1 MARSRPRRRASEED
15 DDEQAEVVVLVVMMM
30 MATTT
35 TTTTTTTTREPS
47 SNDAAKKEE
56 NETELDPKQ
65 SKDKMRK
72 FIHAPKGTTV
82 RVVVSDGRTF
92 QGVLGCVDK
101 QLNVVLLN
109 ATEKKTDA
117 ANGGEENARIINMAL
132 IAREHRVKMER
143 LVENDDDDVEEEA
156 KEKEKKKKK
165 KKKKK
170 KSLLESAFESVR
182 IA

>member
-1 MARSRPRRRASEED
+1 
-15 DDEQAEVVVLVVMMM
+15 MMM
-30 MATTT
+30 MTTT
-35 TTTTTTTTREPS
+35 TTMREPS
-47 SNDAAKKEE
+47 SNAAKKED

-72 FIHAPKGTTV
+72 FIHASKGTTV

-143 LVENDDDDVEEEA
+143 LVENDDDDEVEEEA
-156 KEKEKKKKK
+156 KEKG
-165 KKKKK
+165 KK

>member
-1 MARSRPRRRASEED
+1 M
-15 DDEQAEVVVLVVMMM
+15 
-30 MATTT
+30 
-35 TTTTTTTTREPS
+35 REPS

-56 NETELDPKQ
+56 NTDPKQ

-143 LVENDDDDVEEEA
+143 LVENDDDDDDDDDDVEEEA
-156 KEKEKKKKK
+156 KEKEKKK

>member
-1 MARSRPRRRASEED
+1 
-15 DDEQAEVVVLVVMMM
+15 
-30 MATTT
+30 
-35 TTTTTTTTREPS
+35 
-47 SNDAAKKEE
+47 
-56 NETELDPKQ
+56 
-65 SKDKMRK
+65 MRK

-143 LVENDDDDVEEEA
+143 LVENDDDDDDDDDVEEEA

>member
-1 MARSRPRRRASEED
+1 M
-15 DDEQAEVVVLVVMMM
+15 LVVMMM

-35 TTTTTTTTREPS
+35 TTTMREPS

-56 NETELDPKQ
+56 NETELLDPKQ

-72 FIHAPKGTTV
+72 FIHAPKGTKGTTV

-143 LVENDDDDVEEEA
+143 LVENDDDDDDVEEEA
-156 KEKEKKKKK
+156 KEKEKK

>member
-1 MARSRPRRRASEED
+1 M
-15 DDEQAEVVVLVVMMM
+15 
-30 MATTT
+30 TTT
-35 TTTTTTTTREPS
+35 TTTTTMREPS

-56 NETELDPKQ
+56 NETHELLDPKQ

-143 LVENDDDDVEEEA
+143 LVENDDDDDVEEEA
-156 KEKEKKKKK
+156 KEKEKK

-182 IA
+182 IT

>member
-1 MARSRPRRRASEED
+1 M
-15 DDEQAEVVVLVVMMM
+15 
-30 MATTT
+30 
-35 TTTTTTTTREPS
+35 REPS

-56 NETELDPKQ
+56 NELLDPKQ

-143 LVENDDDDVEEEA
+143 LVENDDDDDDDDDDVEEEA
-156 KEKEKKKKK
+156 KEKE
-165 KKKKK
+165 KKKK

-182 IA
+182 IT

>member
-1 MARSRPRRRASEED
+1 MVA
-15 DDEQAEVVVLVVMMM
+15 VVVVMMM
-30 MATTT
+30 A
-35 TTTTTTTTREPS
+35 TTTTTTREPS
-47 SNDAAKKEE
+47 SNAAKKED

-72 FIHAPKGTTV
+72 FIHASKGTTV

-143 LVENDDDDVEEEA
+143 LVENDDDDEVEEEA
-156 KEKEKKKKK
+156 KEKG
-165 KKKKK
+165 KKKK

>member
-1 MARSRPRRRASEED
+1 M
-15 DDEQAEVVVLVVMMM
+15 
-30 MATTT
+30 
-35 TTTTTTTTREPS
+35 REPS

-56 NETELDPKQ
+56 NELLDPKQ

-143 LVENDDDDVEEEA
+143 LVENDDDDDDDDDDDVEEEA
-156 KEKEKKKKK
+156 KEKEKK

-182 IA
+182 IT

>member
-1 MARSRPRRRASEED
+1 M
-15 DDEQAEVVVLVVMMM
+15 
-30 MATTT
+30 TTT
-35 TTTTTTTTREPS
+35 MREPS
-47 SNDAAKKEE
+47 SNAAKKED

-72 FIHAPKGTTV
+72 LIHASKGTTV

-117 ANGGEENARIINMAL
+117 ANGGEESARVINMAL

-143 LVENDDDDVEEEA
+143 LVENDDDEVEEEA
-156 KEKEKKKKK
+156 KEKG
-165 KKKKK
+165 KK

>member
-1 MARSRPRRRASEED
+1 MVA
-15 DDEQAEVVVLVVMMM
+15 VVAVMMM
-30 MATTT
+30 A
-35 TTTTTTTTREPS
+35 TTTTTTREPS
-47 SNDAAKKEE
+47 SNAAKKED

-72 FIHAPKGTTV
+72 FIHASKGTTV

-143 LVENDDDDVEEEA
+143 LVENDDDDEVEEEA
-156 KEKEKKKKK
+156 KEKG
-165 KKKKK
+165 KK

>member
-1 MARSRPRRRASEED
+1 M
-15 DDEQAEVVVLVVMMM
+15 
-30 MATTT
+30 
-35 TTTTTTTTREPS
+35 
-47 SNDAAKKEE
+47 
-56 NETELDPKQ
+56 
-65 SKDKMRK
+65 
-72 FIHAPKGTTV
+72 
-82 RVVVSDGRTF
+82 
-92 QGVLGCVDK
+92 LGCVDK

-143 LVENDDDDVEEEA
+143 LVENDDDDDDDDDVEEEA
-156 KEKEKKKKK
+156 KEKEKK

>member
-1 MARSRPRRRASEED
+1 M
-15 DDEQAEVVVLVVMMM
+15 VVVVMMM

-35 TTTTTTTTREPS
+35 TTREPS
-47 SNDAAKKEE
+47 SNAAKKED

-72 FIHAPKGTTV
+72 FIHASKGTTV

-143 LVENDDDDVEEEA
+143 LVENDDDDEVEEEA
-156 KEKEKKKKK
+156 KE

>member
-1 MARSRPRRRASEED
+1 M
-15 DDEQAEVVVLVVMMM
+15 
-30 MATTT
+30 
-35 TTTTTTTTREPS
+35 RELS

-109 ATEKKTDA
+109 ATEKKMDA

-143 LVENDDDDVEEEA
+143 LVENVDDDDDVEEEA

-170 KSLLESAFESVR
+170 SLLESAFESVR

>member
-1 MARSRPRRRASEED
+1 MA
-15 DDEQAEVVVLVVMMM
+15 VVVMMM

-35 TTTTTTTTREPS
+35 TTTREPS
-47 SNDAAKKEE
+47 SNAAKKED

-72 FIHAPKGTTV
+72 FIHASKGTTV

-143 LVENDDDDVEEEA
+143 LVENDDDDEVEEEA
-156 KEKEKKKKK
+156 KEKGKKK

>member
-1 MARSRPRRRASEED
+1 M
-15 DDEQAEVVVLVVMMM
+15 
-30 MATTT
+30 
-35 TTTTTTTTREPS
+35 REPS

-56 NETELDPKQ
+56 NELLDPKQ

-143 LVENDDDDVEEEA
+143 LVENDDDDDDDDDDVEEEA
-156 KEKEKKKKK
+156 KEKEKKK

-170 KSLLESAFESVR
+170 KSLLESAFESVI

>member
-1 MARSRPRRRASEED
+1 M
-15 DDEQAEVVVLVVMMM
+15 
-30 MATTT
+30 
-35 TTTTTTTTREPS
+35 REPS

-56 NETELDPKQ
+56 NELLDPKQ

-143 LVENDDDDVEEEA
+143 LVENDDDDDDDDDDVEEEA
-156 KEKEKKKKK
+156 KEKEKK

>member
-1 MARSRPRRRASEED
+1 MVA
-15 DDEQAEVVVLVVMMM
+15 VVVMMM
-30 MATTT
+30 
-35 TTTTTTTTREPS
+35 TTTTTTTREPS
-47 SNDAAKKEE
+47 SNAAKKED

-72 FIHAPKGTTV
+72 FIHASKGTTV

-143 LVENDDDDVEEEA
+143 LVENDDDDEVEEEA
-156 KEKEKKKKK
+156 KEKGKK

>member
-1 MARSRPRRRASEED
+1 M
-15 DDEQAEVVVLVVMMM
+15 
-30 MATTT
+30 
-35 TTTTTTTTREPS
+35 REPS

-56 NETELDPKQ
+56 NETELLDPKQ

-143 LVENDDDDVEEEA
+143 LVENDDDDDDDDDVEEEA
-156 KEKEKKKKK
+156 KEKEKKK

>member
-1 MARSRPRRRASEED
+1 
-15 DDEQAEVVVLVVMMM
+15 MMM
-30 MATTT
+30 MA
-35 TTTTTTTTREPS
+35 TTTTTTREPS
-47 SNDAAKKEE
+47 SNAAKKED

-72 FIHAPKGTTV
+72 FIHASKGTTV

-143 LVENDDDDVEEEA
+143 LVENDDDDEVEEEA
-156 KEKEKKKKK
+156 KEKGKK

>member
-1 MARSRPRRRASEED
+1 M
-15 DDEQAEVVVLVVMMM
+15 VVVVMMM
-30 MATTT
+30 AATTMQ
-35 TTTTTTTTREPS
+35 EPS
-47 SNDAAKKEE
+47 SNAAKKEE

-143 LVENDDDDVEEEA
+143 LVENDDDDDDVEEEA
-156 KEKEKKKKK
+156 KEKEKKKK

>member
-1 MARSRPRRRASEED
+1 M
-15 DDEQAEVVVLVVMMM
+15 
-30 MATTT
+30 
-35 TTTTTTTTREPS
+35 REPS

-56 NETELDPKQ
+56 NELLDPKQ

-143 LVENDDDDVEEEA
+143 LVENDDDDDDDDDDDVEEEA

-165 KKKKK
+165 KK
-170 KSLLESAFESVR
+170 SLLERAFESVR

>member
-1 MARSRPRRRASEED
+1 M
-15 DDEQAEVVVLVVMMM
+15 
-30 MATTT
+30 
-35 TTTTTTTTREPS
+35 
-47 SNDAAKKEE
+47 
-56 NETELDPKQ
+56 
-65 SKDKMRK
+65 
-72 FIHAPKGTTV
+72 
-82 RVVVSDGRTF
+82 
-92 QGVLGCVDK
+92 LGCVDK

-143 LVENDDDDVEEEA
+143 LVENDDDDDVEEEA
-156 KEKEKKKKK
+156 KEKE
-165 KKKKK
+165 KKK

>member
-1 MARSRPRRRASEED
+1 
-15 DDEQAEVVVLVVMMM
+15 M
-30 MATTT
+30 MA
-35 TTTTTTTTREPS
+35 TTTTTTREPS
-47 SNDAAKKEE
+47 SNAAKKED

-72 FIHAPKGTTV
+72 FIHASKGTTV

-143 LVENDDDDVEEEA
+143 LVENDDDDEVEEEA
-156 KEKEKKKKK
+156 KEKGKKKK

>member
-1 MARSRPRRRASEED
+1 M
-15 DDEQAEVVVLVVMMM
+15 
-30 MATTT
+30 
-35 TTTTTTTTREPS
+35 REPS

-56 NETELDPKQ
+56 NELLDPKQ

-143 LVENDDDDVEEEA
+143 LVENDDDDADDDDDDVEEEA
-156 KEKEKKKKK
+156 KEKEKK

-182 IA
+182 IT

>member
-1 MARSRPRRRASEED
+1 M
-15 DDEQAEVVVLVVMMM
+15 LVVMMM

-35 TTTTTTTTREPS
+35 TTTMREPS

-72 FIHAPKGTTV
+72 FIHASKGTTV

-143 LVENDDDDVEEEA
+143 LVENDDDDDDDDDVEEEA
-156 KEKEKKKKK
+156 KEKEKK

>member
-1 MARSRPRRRASEED
+1 
-15 DDEQAEVVVLVVMMM
+15 MMM
-30 MATTT
+30 MA
-35 TTTTTTTTREPS
+35 TTTTTTREPS
-47 SNDAAKKEE
+47 SNAAKKED

-72 FIHAPKGTTV
+72 FIHASKGTTV

-143 LVENDDDDVEEEA
+143 LVENDDDDEVEEEA
-156 KEKEKKKKK
+156 KEKG
-165 KKKKK
+165 KK

>member
-1 MARSRPRRRASEED
+1 M
-15 DDEQAEVVVLVVMMM
+15 
-30 MATTT
+30 
-35 TTTTTTTTREPS
+35 REPS

-56 NETELDPKQ
+56 NETNELLDPKQ

-143 LVENDDDDVEEEA
+143 LVENDDDDDDDNDVEEEA
-156 KEKEKKKKK
+156 KEKEKKKK

-182 IA
+182 IT